1 MKYLSLGLFACMVL
15 ITIGYANSADELHE
29 ADLRDA
35 QWQLE
40 QQMAEEEAAAA
51 RQGTV
56 SAGAP
61 AETGQN

>member
-40 QQMAEEEAAAA
+40 QQMAGEEAAAA
-51 RQGTV
+51 GQGTV
-56 SAGAP
+56 AARSP
-61 AETGQN
+61 ALTGQH